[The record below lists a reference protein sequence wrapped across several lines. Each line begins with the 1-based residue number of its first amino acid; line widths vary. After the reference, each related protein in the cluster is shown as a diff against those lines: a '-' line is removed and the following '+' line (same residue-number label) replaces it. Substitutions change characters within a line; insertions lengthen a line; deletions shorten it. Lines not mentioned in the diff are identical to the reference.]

1 MKLALGA
8 DHGGASQKESLFAQ
22 LTSQGYEVVDFGAGC
37 ADGAVDYPDYALA
50 VARAVAAGEADFGI
64 LICGTGIGMAMAA
77 NKVAGIRAATV
88 TDVTT
93 AYLAR
98 QHNNANI
105 LCLSGRFTPPDIN
118 LEIVDAFLG
127 AQFEGGRH
135 QRRLDKIAEAENQ
148 RNHGKQE

>member
-1 MKLALGA
+1 MKIALGA
-8 DHGGASQKESLFAQ
+8 DHGGAQQKESLLAH
-22 LTSQGYEVVDFGAGC
+22 LTQQGFEVTDLGASC
-37 ADGAVDYPDYALA
+37 ADGSVDYPDYALA
-50 VARAVAAGEADFGI
+50 VAHAVAAGVADFGI

-88 TDVTT
+88 TDVNT

-105 LCLSGRFTPPDIN
+105 LCLSGRFTPPATNI
-118 LEIVDAFLG
+118 EIVDAFIG

-135 QRRLDKIAEAENQ
+135 QRRLDKIAEAE
-148 RNHGKQE
+148 KEQE